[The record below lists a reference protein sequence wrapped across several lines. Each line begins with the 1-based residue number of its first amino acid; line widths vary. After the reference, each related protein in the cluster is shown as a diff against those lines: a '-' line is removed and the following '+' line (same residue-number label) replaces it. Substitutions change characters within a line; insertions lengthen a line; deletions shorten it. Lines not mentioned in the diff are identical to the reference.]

1 MNCFRKVI
9 LVDHPYLAFP
19 VSPDGEKTHAFASLW
34 ENDTMLY
41 EFFLDLDFEN
51 PRFWTCCDMR
61 RYDGREL
68 ILKVE
73 DEHITQE
80 QFNQLNCCKTFP
92 GEAQLYQE
100 PGRPQL
106 HFSPAR
112 GYISDPNGL
121 FYYDGL
127 YHIFFQHDI
136 FNLGWV
142 DWKDHVN
149 FAWGHAV
156 SRDLIHWEETPDVL
170 IPDERGPV
178 FSGSGLVDLENV
190 SGLGNGSH
198 PPILLYYTAAG
209 GQGRRSRHRQHEQ
222 CLAYSVD
229 GGKTFRKYEKNPLI
243 PFKSI
248 GNRDPKVFFHPEL
261 KLWML
266 LVYTDD
272 GEKYLLYTSR
282 NLLDFEFVTE
292 IKWDNM
298 ECPDLLYLPVNGNP
312 EQRRMV
318 LWGANGSYMTV
329 EFDGEQFQPLSSVKK
344 LQSDL
349 LYSCAQTFHNAPN
362 GRCIQMA
369 VYRMGA
375 GSAFN
380 GCLTVPC
387 DLSLRQEDGDYFLW
401 AEPVPELE
409 QLRTHTTV
417 YRELTV
423 ENCIELPGA
432 ALMDVEIRM
441 ILQDGELS
449 INGMPIRLDATRR
462 VLKVGSAEAPLPY
475 SDELRLRVL
484 VDTVCVQLW
493 EPNNRVFLDFG
504 YSDFQAAVLRFETT
518 GLSIDELKIHELK
531 SIWEPGW
538 KEK

>member
-1 MNCFRKVI
+1 MNCFRKTI
-9 LVDHPYLAFP
+9 LADQPYLAFP
-19 VSPDGEKTHAFASLW
+19 VSPAGNHPHSFASLW
-34 ENDTMLY
+34 EEDTLLY
-41 EFFLDLDFEN
+41 EFFLDLDFEE
-51 PRFWTCCDMR
+51 PRFWTYCDMR
-61 RYDGREL
+61 RFFGRKL
-68 ILKVE
+68 ILQVE

-80 QFNQLNCCKTFP
+80 QFAQLFCRAGFP
-92 GEAQLYQE
+92 GEEQLYKE
-100 PGRPQL
+100 PGRSQL

-121 FYYDGL
+121 FYYGDL

-156 SRDLIHWEETPDVL
+156 SRDLIHWKETPDVL

-190 SGLGNGSH
+190 SGLGNGTH

-209 GQGRRSRHRQHEQ
+209 GQGRRSRQRQHEQ

-243 PFKSI
+243 PFKSA
-248 GNRDPKVFFHPEL
+248 GNRDPKVFFNPEQ

-272 GEKYLLYTSR
+272 GEKYLLYTSHD
-282 NLLDFEFVTE
+282 LLNFTFVTE

-298 ECPDLLYLPVNGNP
+298 ECPDLLYLPVNGNS

-318 LWGANGSYMTV
+318 LWGANGSYMVV
-329 EFDGEQFQPLSSVKK
+329 EFDGEQFRPLSGVKK

-349 LYSCAQTFHNAPN
+349 LYSCAQTFHNAPD

-369 VYRMGA
+369 VYRMDSGTV
-375 GSAFN
+375 SN
-380 GCLTVPC
+380 GCLTIPC
-387 DLSLRQEDGDYFLW
+387 DLFLRWEDGEYFLW
-401 AEPVPELE
+401 TEPVPELE
-409 QLRTHTTV
+409 RLRVHTAV
-417 YRELTV
+417 YRNFMV
-423 ENCIELPGA
+423 EGCVELPGS
-432 ALMDVEIRM
+432 ALMDVEIEM
-441 ILQDGELS
+441 LLQNGELS
-449 INGMPIRLDATRR
+449 VNGMSIQIDAVHRT
-462 VLKVGSAEAPLPY
+462 LKAGPAEALLPY

-484 VDTVCVQLW
+484 VDTVCIQLW
-493 EPNNRVFLDFG
+493 EPKNRVFLEFG
-504 YSDFQAAVLRFETT
+504 YSDFQTASLRIEAQR
-518 GLSIDELKIHELK
+518 LSVDELRIHELK
-531 SIWEPGW
+531 SIWEPEQGM
-538 KEK
+538 E